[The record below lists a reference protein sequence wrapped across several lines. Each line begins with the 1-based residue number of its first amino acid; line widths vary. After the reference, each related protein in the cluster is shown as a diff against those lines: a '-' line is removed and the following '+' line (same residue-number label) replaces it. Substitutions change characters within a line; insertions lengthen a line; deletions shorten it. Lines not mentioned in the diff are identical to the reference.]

1 MTAGTNDYDA
11 DSTVVLKME
20 TLLKSGLLSNH
31 CYSVLELFDG
41 PGGVKLL
48 RLRNPHGH

>member
-1 MTAGTNDYDA
+1 MTAGTNNYDT
-11 DSTVVLKME
+11 DKTVALKME

-31 CYSVLELFDG
+31 CYSVLELFEG

-48 RLRNPHGH
+48 